1 MKRRVPPLPLDEIVR
16 AQNMA
21 AAGAS
26 IADIA
31 RELGRPAHEL
41 LYLVAPEAAPQAQPH
56 VIRGYTD
63 VKEDYR

>member
-1 MKRRVPPLPLDEIVR
+1 MRKLPPLRLDEIVR

-31 RELGRPAHEL
+31 RELGRPAHEI
-41 LYLVAPEAAPQAQPH
+41 LYLVAPEAVPVSRPQ
-56 VIRGYTD
+56 VTRGYAD
-63 VKEDYR
+63 VKANYR